1 MVEMYFCSLCDK
13 QLFDEREMYSHLA
26 SHDELN
32 QIWRNGRVEAAS
44 Q

>member
-1 MVEMYFCSLCDK
+1 MVEMYFCSLCDE

-26 SHDELN
+26 SHDELD
-32 QIWRNGRVEAAS
+32 QIWRNGHAEAVS